1 MMHDSY
7 PNINFQH
14 LFKTLP
20 GSYIVLSPDMKVFA
34 VTDEYLNVTMRKR
47 EELVGHDLFEIFEN
61 NPEDGEHSKKEVWD
75 SIKKVFETGQPDE
88 LPIQKYDVIRPA
100 ELGGGFE
107 ERYWCLKTFPGLDE
121 QENIA
126 YVIHRVEDI
135 TVRVKTE
142 QILFESEDRYNLI
155 SRATNDAIW
164 DWNLE
169 TDYVWWNEGVKTI
182 FGYKQKEIENTA
194 KWWYE
199 HIHPDDRD
207 RVVEGIHAVI
217 DKGGE
222 NWSDEYRFLKADGG
236 FKYVFD
242 RGFVL
247 HKDGKPVRMLGAMQ
261 DITARKKAV
270 AENLKSQ
277 ERLQIVLDASE
288 LSLWYCDLPFDVM
301 NWSEKTKEH
310 FWFEPNEVINIGHFY
325 ERLHPEDR
333 ALTRQAIDIS
343 IKDRT
348 QYDIEYRTVNPL
360 NGKFKWIRAIGR
372 AFYDENNNPQR
383 FDGITI
389 DITDEKLIET
399 ERENLLW
406 REKSARAEAETANRL
421 KDEFLATLSH
431 ELRTPLTSIL
441 GWSRML
447 ATDQLKDEQIR
458 RALTAIE
465 RNAKSQAQLI
475 EDILDVS
482 RIISGK
488 MRLTVRPVDLTDVIE
503 AAIDSV
509 RPAAD
514 AKEIKIQ
521 RVVDSGVGL
530 ISGDSDRLQQVIWNL
545 LSNAIKFTPKNGRV
559 QVKLERVDSH
569 VEVTVADNGAGIDEA
584 TLPYIFERFRQSDSS
599 STRTYG
605 GLGLGLAI
613 VRHLVELHGGVV
625 SAASDGIGTGAVF
638 TILFPLA
645 ALRSDLKTHSEER
658 IYPTIDEAVVFTCP
672 PEMKNL
678 RILIVDDEADTR
690 VLLSSIFESCDA
702 DIKSAASVDGAISA
716 LENEKF
722 DILISD
728 IGMPNKSGYDLIK
741 KLRQLPPEQNG
752 RIPAVALTAYA
763 RVEDRMRA
771 LSAGFQMH
779 VPKPIEP
786 AELIMIIAS
795 LTNWNKS

>member
-7 PNINFQH
+7 SNLNFQK
-14 LFKTLP
+14 LFETLP
-20 GSYIVLSPDMKVFA
+20 GSFIVLSPDLRVTA
-34 VTDEYLNVTMRKR
+34 VTDEYLKATFR
-47 EELVGHDLFEIFEN
+47 ERDQLVGNNIFDIFTD
-61 NPEDGEHSKKEVWD
+61 NPDDIEHSEEVKA
-75 SIKKVFETGQPDE
+75 SVEKVFRTGKPDE
-88 LPIQKYDVIRPA
+88 LPVQKYDLERPK
-100 ELGGGFE
+100 ESGGGFE
-107 ERYWCLKTFPGLDE
+107 ERYWSLITFPGFDE
-121 QENIA
+121 SGKVA
-126 YVIHRVEDI
+126 YVIHQVEDI
-135 TVRVKTE
+135 TRKIKTE
-142 QILFESEDRYNLI
+142 QILLESEDRYQLI

-182 FGYKQKEIENTA
+182 FGYAQNEIDNTA

-199 HIHPDDRD
+199 HIHPEDRE
-207 RVVEGIHAVI
+207 RVVHGIHTVI
-217 DKGGE
+217 EKGG
-222 NWSDEYRFLKADGG
+222 NWSDEYRFLKSDGG

-242 RGFVL
+242 RGFIL
-247 HKDGKPVRMLGAMQ
+247 HKEGKPVRMLGAMQ

-270 AENLKSQ
+270 AENLISQ
-277 ERLQIVLDASE
+277 ERLQIVLEASK
-288 LSLWYCDLPFDVM
+288 LGLWYCDLPFDIL
-301 NWSEKTKEH
+301 NWSETTKEH
-310 FWFEPNEVINIGHFY
+310 FWFQADQVVTIDLFY

-333 ALTRQAIDIS
+333 ELTRRAIEES
-343 IKDRT
+343 VEEQT

-372 AFYDENNNPQR
+372 GFYDENKNPLR
-383 FDGITI
+383 FDGITM
-389 DITDEKLIET
+389 DITDDKLVEA

-406 REKSARAEAETANRL
+406 REKNARAEAETANRL
-421 KDEFLATLSH
+421 KDDFLATLSH

-447 ATDQLKDEQIR
+447 ATDQLDDEKAK
-458 RALTAIE
+458 RALQTIE
-465 RNAKSQAQLI
+465 RNAKSQSQLI

-503 AAIDSV
+503 SAIDSV

-514 AKEIKIQ
+514 AKEIRIQ
-521 RVVDSGVGL
+521 RVLDSGVGL

-545 LSNAIKFTPKNGRV
+545 LSNAIKFTPKGGRV
-559 QVKLERVDSH
+559 QVKLERVNSH
-569 VEVTVADNGAGIDEA
+569 VELTIADNGSGIDAE
-584 TLPYIFERFRQSDSS
+584 TIPFIFERFRQSDSS
-599 STRTYG
+599 TTRTHG

-625 SAASDGIGTGAVF
+625 SAASEGIGKGTVF
-638 TILFPLA
+638 TISFPLSVV
-645 ALRSDLKTHSEER
+645 RSDSKSRDEER
-658 IYPTIDEAVVFTCP
+658 IHPTADKKIEFSCP
-672 PEMKNL
+672 PELKNL

-690 VLLSSIFESCDA
+690 ALLSSIFESCDA
-702 DIKSAASVDGAISA
+702 KIVDASSVGEALTA
-716 LENEKF
+716 LENDKF
-722 DILISD
+722 DVLVSD
-728 IGMPNKSGYDLIK
+728 IGMPNQSGYELIE
-741 KLRQLPPEQNG
+741 KLRKLPPEKNG

-786 AELIMIIAS
+786 AELIMIIKS
-795 LTNWNKS
+795 LTNWNKF